1 MRVVGIDEA
10 GRGCVLGPLV
20 VAGFACDLADVATIV
35 EAGAGDS
42 KRMSAKRRARV
53 ATALEPLG
61 EVEVRRIPAT
71 AIDAGNLNTLE
82 EEAIV
87 SILVAL
93 RPDLAI
99 LDALGHPSAQPAML
113 DRLRRALA
121 PHGLDPELRAEPK
134 ADAHHPPVGAAS
146 VFAKT
151 RRDDALDAL
160 RADHAPFG
168 SGYPSDPVTRGWL
181 RDLHAAGTPW
191 PAFVRTRWGTVRDLE
206 SPPS

>member
-20 VAGFACDLADVATIV
+20 VAGFACEMADVASIV

-42 KRMSAKRRARV
+42 KRMSAKRRERV
-53 ATALEPLG
+53 ASALAPLG
-61 EVEVRRIPAT
+61 DVEVRRIPAT
-71 AIDAGNLNTLE
+71 EIDRGNLNDLE
-82 EEAIV
+82 EAAIV

-113 DRLRRALA
+113 ARLRAALA
-121 PHGLDPELRAEPK
+121 PYGLDPELRAEPK

-151 RRDDALDAL
+151 ARDAALDAL
-160 RADHAPFG
+160 RPDHAPFG
-168 SGYPSDPVTRGWL
+168 SGYPSDPVTRAWL
-181 RDLHAAGTPW
+181 RDLHTARQPW

-206 SPPS
+206 AGTP